1 MYGTTQEDAAR
12 SVGVIPPPTDLDV
25 QRLILFLDN
34 QIKKVYNKDTK
45 EERKCSKVKLTN
57 ANAIR
62 ARIVRALGIYFDQVG
77 EDVDLIASNTLNFPV
92 VAEDGEEGW
101 VEVVVK
107 VPKGTKDEE
116 YDGYGRRQQ
125 YELELQEKA
134 EKKAKADEAKA
145 KKIAKDKAKREKAE

>member
-1 MYGTTQEDAAR
+1 M
-12 SVGVIPPPTDLDV
+12 
-25 QRLILFLDN
+25 
-34 QIKKVYNKDTK
+34 
-45 EERKCSKVKLTN
+45 KLAN

-62 ARIVRALGIYFDQVG
+62 AGIVENLFIHLKDYCE
-77 EDVDLIASNTLNFPV
+77 EDCGMIASNIFNFPV
-92 VAEDGEEGW
+92 VADDGEEGW
-101 VEVVVK
+101 VEIVVK

-125 YELELQEKA
+125 YEIECQEKA